1 MGTMSKIK
9 IRTLEKFNANDL
21 RQLAR
26 GYISTSKYVVRK
38 TEAHER
44 TVFTLE
50 LTALDRPYVKHDVLD
65 DRLLDRYKEV
75 VQQGLS
81 LGAYDG
87 DQVVGIAI
95 AELESWNR
103 SLWVWEFCVAE
114 THRGMGIGRQLM
126 EALADKAKEAGMRV
140 IVCETQNYNVPAIE
154 FYRKVGFEIDGI
166 DLSYYSNR
174 DMTEGEVAI
183 FMKRKLES

>member
-1 MGTMSKIK
+1 MIK
-9 IRTLEKFNANDL
+9 IRTLKNFNANDL
-21 RQLAR
+21 RQLSR
-26 GYISTSKYVVRK
+26 NYISTHKYVVKK
-38 TEAHER
+38 TETHER
-44 TVFTLE
+44 TVITLK
-50 LTALDRPYVKHDVLD
+50 LTALDKPYVKHDDLD
-65 DRLLDRYKEV
+65 DTLLDRYKQV

-87 DQVVGIAI
+87 DQLVGIVI
-95 AELESWNR
+95 AEQESWNR

-114 THRGMGIGRQLM
+114 THRRRGIGKQLM

-154 FYRKVGFEIDGI
+154 FYRKVGFEIEGI

-174 DMTEGEVAI
+174 DMMEGEVAI

>member
-1 MGTMSKIK
+1 MIK
-9 IRTLEKFNANDL
+9 IRTLKNFNANDL
-21 RQLAR
+21 RQLSR
-26 GYISTSKYVVRK
+26 NYISTHKYIVKK
-38 TEAHER
+38 TETHER
-44 TVFTLE
+44 TVITLK
-50 LTALDRPYVKHDVLD
+50 LTALDKPYVKHDDLD
-65 DRLLDRYKEV
+65 DTLLDRYEQV

-81 LGAYDG
+81 
-87 DQVVGIAI
+87 Q
-95 AELESWNR
+95 ESWNR

-114 THRGMGIGRQLM
+114 THRRRGIGKQLM

-154 FYRKVGFEIDGI
+154 FYRKVGFEIEGI